1 MDAKPQWKT
10 CKKISLYLIMATTT
24 APTNFINTLSQ
35 NAITLGVAIYL
46 IVIAYYMTKDPE
58 KIFTKIYLYSTIAI
72 VPIIIGFVYLLKNS
86 NSIANTANLEFN
98 DYIKYGFGFV
108 FFILIVYFFNNI
120 NISSQMVYLA
130 TGFIQLIIVFMIIV
144 ALAIIYKV
152 GYNYLYKMQGW
163 SGFIV
168 NLIFYI
174 PCMLLDLLEYL
185 KADLQQAPKAV
196 YVLLIIELVLGL
208 LYVYSPIISKSFG
221 KMLGLKDGKV
231 VLAEPLRIDKETRLT
246 SYVDLQKN
254 KIDDKNQIINNKFA
268 ISAWIY
274 IVPVS
279 PSHSP
284 YNSDATI
291 FEFTNYHPRLIY
303 NGAKGKFKVFFNQ
316 SSSTEV
322 DMPLQKWN
330 HVVFNYTKLNAD
342 LFVNGKLV
350 GSVERDDV
358 NENLSITDIMTVG
371 QVGGLSGGI
380 CNIVY
385 FPRPLVKYEIETIY
399 SLNKDSDPP
408 TL

>member
-1 MDAKPQWKT
+1 
-10 CKKISLYLIMATTT
+10 MATTT
-24 APTNFINTLSQ
+24 APTNFIDILTKNVVTLS
-35 NAITLGVAIYL
+35 VAIYL

-58 KIFTKIYLYSTIAI
+58 KLFTKIYLYSTIAI

-86 NSIANTANLEFN
+86 NSIANTAKLELN

-130 TGFIQLIIVFMIIV
+130 TGFVQLIIVFMIIV
-144 ALAIIYKV
+144 AFAIIYKV

-284 YNSDATI
+284 YNGDATI

-316 SSSTEV
+316 SSYTEV

-350 GSVERDDV
+350 GSVARDNV
-358 NENLSITDIMTVG
+358 NENLSISDIITVG

-408 TL
+408 SI

>member
-1 MDAKPQWKT
+1 
-10 CKKISLYLIMATTT
+10 MATTT
-24 APTNFINTLSQ
+24 APTNFIDILTKNVVTLS
-35 NAITLGVAIYL
+35 VAIYL

-86 NSIANTANLEFN
+86 NSNSIANTAKLELN

-130 TGFIQLIIVFMIIV
+130 TGFVQLIVVFMIIV
-144 ALAIIYKV
+144 AFAIIYKV
-152 GYNYLYKMQGW
+152 GYNYLYKMQGL

-246 SYVDLQKN
+246 SYVDLQEN

-284 YNSDATI
+284 YNGDATI

-342 LFVNGKLV
+342 LFVNGKLI
-350 GSVERDDV
+350 GSVKRDVV
-358 NENLSITDIMTVG
+358 NENLSISDIMTVG

-385 FPRPLVKYEIETIY
+385 FPRPLVNYEIETIY
-399 SLNKDSDPP
+399 SLNKDSDQPSI
-408 TL
+408 